1 MRRACWFADLP
12 DAGPCDGGL
21 VRCHLIRRQVLDREL
36 NASRAVIDD
45 PRGWVWGCG
54 GPMGLSGHH
63 GQLDTARTL
72 RVPRDRLPAAFVEFL
87 KELGLGW
94 WGEREYPE

>member
-21 VRCHLIRRQVLDREL
+21 VRCHLIRRQ
-36 NASRAVIDD
+36 
-45 PRGWVWGCG
+45 
-54 GPMGLSGHH
+54 
-63 GQLDTARTL
+63 
-72 RVPRDRLPAAFVEFL
+72 PAAFVEFL
-87 KELGLGW
+87 KELGLDW